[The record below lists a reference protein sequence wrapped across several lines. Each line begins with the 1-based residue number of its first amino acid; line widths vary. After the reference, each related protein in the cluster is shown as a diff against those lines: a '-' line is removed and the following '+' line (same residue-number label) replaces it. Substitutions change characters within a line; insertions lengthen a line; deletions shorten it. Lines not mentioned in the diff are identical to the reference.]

1 MDGFQGVYVTAI
13 SQFLEL
19 VREKGTFPRAELR
32 RLTEPLV
39 DQVGNR
45 FQSFLLVW
53 TVCLYGQCGA
63 FTAAN
68 IISDR
73 ILLPSTFFS

>member
-1 MDGFQGVYVTAI
+1 MDGFQEGYVTAI

-19 VREKGTFPRAELR
+19 VREKRHLFQSRITQ
-32 RLTEPLV
+32 LTEPLV

-53 TVCLYGQCGA
+53 TVCLYGQCVP